1 MPPVCCRSAIIV
13 PQPKLGGGD
22 RVNFAQEHLPSALCL
37 TVYLPNL
44 DDLELG

>member
-1 MPPVCCRSAIIV
+1 MVALV
-13 PQPKLGGGD
+13 A
-22 RVNFAQEHLPSALCL
+22 RVVRPRDAAANFAQEHLPSTLCL